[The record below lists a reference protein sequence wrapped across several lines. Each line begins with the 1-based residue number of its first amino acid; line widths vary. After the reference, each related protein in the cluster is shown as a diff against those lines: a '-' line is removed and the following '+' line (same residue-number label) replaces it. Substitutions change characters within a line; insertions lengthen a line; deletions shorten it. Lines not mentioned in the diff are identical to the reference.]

1 MIRVGLVGTGYAA
14 KLRAEAV
21 NQDDRAKL
29 VGVAGHQPG
38 KTAEFGHTHQT
49 QAFNAWQE
57 LINAV
62 DLVIICGVN
71 SEHSKIVQ
79 SALESGRHVVVE
91 YPLAIDLQSA
101 QSAIELARSQNR
113 LLHIEHIEILGGVH
127 QAFLNSLSQ
136 IGTPFY
142 ARYITLTPQ
151 NPAPAKWTYNTSL
164 FGFPLVG
171 ALSRLHRL
179 IHVFG
184 QVQSVSCQNRYW
196 NLNVD
201 RYTGCMCKAQLNFKN
216 GVIADVVYGKGET
229 IWTSE
234 RKLEVQGDRGALIF
248 DGDQGALI
256 NSNGASSI
264 EVGAR
269 RGLFTKDTSA
279 VLDYL
284 TNGKPLYVQPEE
296 SLYTLKVAIAAQRSS
311 EQGQTVSID

>member
-21 NQDDRAKL
+21 NQDDRARL
-29 VGVAGHQPG
+29 IGVAGHQPD

-57 LINAV
+57 LIHAV

-71 SEHSKIVQ
+71 SEHSRIVE

-91 YPLAIDLQSA
+91 YPLAIDFQSA

-113 LLHIEHIEILGGVH
+113 LLHVEHIEILGGVH
-127 QAFLNSLSQ
+127 QAFLKSLAH

-151 NPAPAKWTYNTSL
+151 SPAPAKWTYNTSL

-184 QVQSVSCQNRYW
+184 LVESVSCQNRYW
-196 NLNVD
+196 NLSGD
-201 RYTGCMCKAQLNFKN
+201 RYTGCLCKAQLNFKN

-234 RKLEVQGDRGALIF
+234 RKLEVQGDRGALMF
-248 DGDQGALI
+248 DGDQGAWI
-256 NSNGASSI
+256 NSDGANTI

-269 RGLFTKDTSA
+269 RGLFTKDTRA
-279 VLDYL
+279 VFDHLIDG
-284 TNGKPLYVQPEE
+284 TPLYVQPEE
-296 SLYTLKVAIAAQRSS
+296 SLYTLKVAIAAQRSA
-311 EQGQTVSID
+311 EQRQTVIVD

>member
-21 NQDDRAKL
+21 NQDDRATL
-29 VGVAGHQPG
+29 VGVAGHQPD
-38 KTAEFGHTHQT
+38 KTTEFAQIHQT
-49 QAFNAWQE
+49 QTFHSWTE
-57 LINAV
+57 LISAV

-71 SEHSKIVQ
+71 SEHSSIAE
-79 SALESGRHVVVE
+79 SALESNKHVVVE

-101 QSAIELARSQNR
+101 TRVIELARARNR
-113 LLHIEHIEILGGVH
+113 LLHVEHIELLGGVH
-127 QAFLNSLSQ
+127 QAFLRSLSQ

-142 ARYITLTPQ
+142 ARYMTITPQ
-151 NPAPAKWTYNTSL
+151 SPAPAKWTYKPSL

-179 IHVFG
+179 VHVFG
-184 QVQSVSCQNRYW
+184 QVESVSCQNHYW
-196 NLNVD
+196 NLESD
-201 RYTGCMCKAQLNFKN
+201 RYTGCLCKAQLQFKN

-229 IWTSE
+229 LWTSE

-248 DGDQGALI
+248 DGDQGAFVNLE
-256 NSNGASSI
+256 GASAI

-284 TNGKPLYVQPEE
+284 LNGMPLYVQPEE
-296 SLYTLKVAIAAQRSS
+296 SLYTLKTAIAAQRSA
-311 EQGQTVSID
+311 EQKQTVIIE

>member
-1 MIRVGLVGTGYAA
+1 MIRVGLIGTGYAA

-21 NQDDRAKL
+21 NQDDRATL
-29 VGVAGHQPG
+29 VGVVGHQPD
-38 KTAEFGHTHQT
+38 KTAEFAQTHQT
-49 QAFNAWQE
+49 QAFQAGSE

-71 SEHSKIVQ
+71 SEHSAIVE
-79 SALESGRHVVVE
+79 SALESGKHVVVE

-101 QSAIELARSQNR
+101 TRVVELARAGNR
-113 LLHIEHIEILGGVH
+113 LLHVEHIEILGGVH
-127 QAFLNSLSQ
+127 QAFLRSLSQ
-136 IGTPFY
+136 VGTPFY
-142 ARYITLTPQ
+142 ARYATITPQ
-151 NPAPAKWTYNTSL
+151 SPAPAKWTYQPSL

-184 QVQSVSCQNRYW
+184 QVESVSCQNRYW
-196 NLNVD
+196 NEERD
-201 RYTGCMCKAQLNFKN
+201 RYTGCLCKAQLQFRN

-229 IWTSE
+229 VWTSE

-256 NSNGASSI
+256 NSEGASAI

-284 TNGKPLYVQPEE
+284 LNGTPLYVQPEE
-296 SLYTLKVAIAAQRSS
+296 SLYTLKIAIAAQRSA
-311 EQGQTVSID
+311 EQRQTVIIE